1 MLHKHEDPNLIVNI
15 YIGYHGGSTWKRKAP
30 HFLVNQKAMEE
41 NDFVIHILSFF
52 FYSIQSHSVWDAA
65 IQGQFRSSTLE

>member
-52 FYSIQSHSVWDAA
+52 FIPSRATVCGMLPSKVSLGLLYP
-65 IQGQFRSSTLE
+65 